1 MDDLLA
7 ISKSIL
13 DKVPR
18 LQALDNYFRTPEI
31 LARQQRV
38 DQLEEL
44 AQQNAKRFRED
55 TAGKIDIRPF
65 RTLVLE
71 QSKLEEEIE
80 KDKALFLKQLL
91 NDWGTVPESLQALA
105 ASTSQTPQNLLQ
117 APLPAD
123 SIPTPPAPRAPFPA
137 SSIPTP
143 SRSSAVH
150 DSLERAE
157 PERNATAGSQPS
169 LADNAERVS
178 SRKPRTSASQ
188 RRSSNISRDENRP
201 IKRSRRGEITPSL
214 TPDRSI
220 NFNEVYKGIDAPAK
234 YRIVQFPFRQGNWY
248 ILECKDCDIQFRGED
263 VVEDAYDHFYHNHG
277 RSFSTTEEQVVQVLG
292 THVSDCNTEL
302 AEKNNALCTLPP
314 DPDGNETE
322 LENGDEEP
330 SERPKHAN
338 TRKKGK
344 RGRRKNPSAHWVP
357 PKAFKDVDPR
367 IINAKPGDIVCLY
380 NDRTKSFSPLMIL
393 PWGPFP
399 RFKLKK
405 VLQDVKLHTTIP
417 KCYDGAKPTDLT
429 PSPWAPGYEDNGDLA
444 HKRSLP
450 GLFFRAAQDFP
461 YDCRSGWV
469 PLNKLKVYDKACP
482 RTRNKESVEEYI
494 EYYAEWCNDP
504 PTGGMQDEATAPERT
519 HRLQPGSHR
528 GPENSAVGQS
538 MARST
543 VQSPRHSAEQNSVAP
558 TIEDVDIKE
567 EPEDDN
573 EHSEYDEIEE
583 SEGREE
589 EGEEHCDEQRPQCS
603 RCLDKDIP
611 CEYPRQKSRALR
623 SPTQEDTWSQL
634 QSLTIPT
641 PYYARSTSASLSTSD
656 LSPGLSPYL
665 APSPNFT
672 LLPQEIPLPS
682 VDLGAAE
689 LELFSYYLSHTAR
702 SLAYDEDDL
711 YALQVGFPNLAFR
724 SKPLM
729 SSILA
734 LAAVRKCHDLISQP
748 LQRIDKS
755 QVRHLLALADEHHR
769 VSLRQTRA
777 DIPIA
782 NHYDHVVANAPLM
795 VLYATAN
802 HAVRIHVEKTLDAG
816 ERTSLAPVQLHWMT
830 LIRAAHLAYTGLL
843 HSTKDFGFLEDFTAS
858 PPDITLNSQSTNGLV
873 PLGENGPTPQTEQ
886 LLMPIIAATS
896 GSALEKL
903 RTRAQALEFTAHL
916 KPSWESPGEDTEL
929 QACLVALEA
938 LSSIVNELFHP
949 DQSAYT
955 DSQQP
960 DLEAG
965 WAALSQLSDVSPW
978 LRNYMAR
985 VTFSTPP
992 KPLRR
997 TIMWFLNRIPS
1008 EFLSIVE
1015 SVLDNIP
1022 TSPGSI
1028 PDEGIQ
1034 CEGDVSETTRLAM
1047 DIFSHWLVLVMLLD
1061 GVWWIGGIGACELGR
1076 IVKYTR
1082 RKNFFGEFLGMET
1095 WWPRSM
1101 LHIAME
1107 IGSQS

>member
-18 LQALDNYFRTPEI
+18 LQALDNYFRSPEV

-80 KDKALFLKQLL
+80 KDKARFLQQLL
-91 NDWGTVPESLQALA
+91 NDWGTVPEGLQALA
-105 ASTSQTPQNLLQ
+105 ASPSQAPRDPFPAGSIPTPSR
-117 APLPAD
+117 APLPAY
-123 SIPTPPAPRAPFPA
+123 SIPTPPAPNPPLPA

-150 DSLERAE
+150 DSLERTG
-157 PERNATAGSQPS
+157 PERDATAESQAPS
-169 LADNAERVS
+169 NNAERIP
-178 SRKPRTSASQ
+178 SRKPRTSASR
-188 RRSSNISRDENRP
+188 RRSSNISHDENRAV
-201 IKRSRRGEITPSL
+201 KRSRRGEVTPSL
-214 TPDRSI
+214 TPDRFI
-220 NFNEVYKGIDAPAK
+220 KFNDVFRGDDAPAK

-248 ILECKDCDIQFRGED
+248 ILECKDCDIKFQGED

-277 RSFSTTEEQVVQVLG
+277 RSFSTTEEQVVQVMG
-292 THVSDCNTEL
+292 THVSDCNAEL
-302 AEKNNALCTLPP
+302 AEKNNALCPLPL
-314 DPDGNETE
+314 DPDGDETE
-322 LENGDEEP
+322 LETEDEGPEEP
-330 SERPKHAN
+330 SERRKHASS
-338 TRKKGK
+338 RKKKGK
-344 RGRRKNPSAHWVP
+344 RGRRKNPSARWVP
-357 PKAFKDVDPR
+357 PKSFKDVDPR
-367 IINAKPGDIVCLY
+367 IINAEPGDIVCLY
-380 NDRTKSFSPLMIL
+380 NDRTKFFSPLMIL

-399 RFKLKK
+399 RLNFGKA
-405 VLQDVKLHTTIP
+405 LQDVELHTTIP
-417 KCYDGAKPTDLT
+417 KCYDCAEPTDLT
-429 PSPWAPGYEDNGDLA
+429 PPPWAPDYGDDGELA

-469 PLNKLKVYDKACP
+469 PLNKLKVYDKTCP

-494 EYYAEWCNDP
+494 EYHEEWCKELEAKGAQN
-504 PTGGMQDEATAPERT
+504 EATAPKRS
-519 HRLQPGSHR
+519 HRFRPGGHR
-528 GPENSAVGQS
+528 GPENSARDQS
-538 MARST
+538 VTLST
-543 VQSPRHSAEQNSVAP
+543 VQSSRQSTEQFSVAP
-558 TIEDVDIKE
+558 TIEDAGIKDEPAADYDQTE
-567 EPEDDN
+567 EEDD
-573 EHSEYDEIEE
+573 DGEE
-583 SEGREE
+583 SE
-589 EGEEHCDEQRPQCS
+589 
-603 RCLDKDIP
+603 DKDIP
-611 CEYPRQKSRALR
+611 CEYPRQKSRAVR
-623 SPTQEDTWSQL
+623 SPTQQDNSWSQL

-641 PYYARSTSASLSTSD
+641 PHYARSTSASLSTSD

-748 LQRIDKS
+748 LQRADKS
-755 QVRHLLALADEHHR
+755 QVRHLLAIADEHHR

-802 HAVRIHVEKTLDAG
+802 HAVRIKVAKSLDEG
-816 ERTSLAPVQLHWMT
+816 VRTSSAPVQLHWMT

-903 RTRAQALEFTAHL
+903 RTRAQALEFAAHL
-916 KPSWESPGEDTEL
+916 KPSWESPGDDTEL

-938 LSSIVNELFHP
+938 LNSIVNELFHR
-949 DQSAYT
+949 DQSSYA

-978 LRNYMAR
+978 LRSYMAR

-1022 TSPGSI
+1022 TSPDSI

-1034 CEGDVSETTRLAM
+1034 CEGDVSETTRLAV

-1061 GVWWIGGIGACELGR
+1061 GVWWIGGIGGYLLR
-1076 IVKYTR
+1076 H
-1082 RKNFFGEFLGMET
+1082 F
-1095 WWPRSM
+1095 
-1101 LHIAME
+1101 
-1107 IGSQS
+1107 